1 MVKNFFQFLWL
12 SLFIVL
18 IAACGNN
25 SGFEYET
32 VPNDPMN
39 ARIYTLENGL
49 KVYMTVNKEQPRIQT
64 FIAVRAGG
72 KNDPAETTGLAHYF
86 EHLMF
91 KGTESFG
98 TQNYAKEKPML
109 DEIEALFEVYRKTT
123 DEAERTAIYHK
134 IDSVS
139 YEASKVAIPNEYD
152 KLMAAIGAVGTNAY
166 TANDMTVYVEDIPS
180 NQIENWAKIQA
191 DRFQHSVIRGFH
203 TELETVYEEKNMS
216 LTKDDRKVFEQM
228 MAALFPHH
236 PYGTQTVLGTQEN
249 LKNPSITNIKN
260 FFKEWYVPNNMAICL
275 SGDFDPEMM
284 IETIN
289 RYFGGMQPN
298 SNLPKLKFEAE
309 KPIEAPIV
317 KEVVGAEAEFL
328 VLGWR
333 FPGAASKE
341 AEMLNLLSSI
351 LYNGQAGLIDLDIN
365 QEQKMLNAASYP
377 ILFADYSMYL
387 MQGNPKAGQSLEE
400 VRDLLLAEVEK
411 LKKGEFDEA
420 LLAAT
425 VNNLKKGIQE
435 SLESNEDR
443 ADWFVQ
449 SFINGSN
456 WADEVSA
463 IDRLSKVTKQELV
476 DFANT
481 YFKDNY
487 AVIYKRMGQ
496 DNNAKTISKPS
507 ITPIVMNRDVAS
519 DFLKEI
525 QGATVKPI
533 EPVFV
538 DFSRDIEKGSAKS
551 NIPVLYKKNTTN
563 DLFVLTYVIEKGN
576 NEDRN
581 LSTAVQYLDYLGT
594 STLSP
599 VEVKQQFYELA
610 CNFAVRPASERTF
623 ITISG
628 LAENMGKAMEL
639 FESLL
644 ADAQANPQVLEFMKA
659 DLLKI
664 REDKKLNQQANFTM
678 LLQYGLYGPKSPV
691 TNVLS
696 EAELK
701 GLKSETLLSCLREL
715 NTIEHSVMYYG
726 PATKELVI
734 EEVNKHHRVPATLT
748 KVDKKNKFTFQETP
762 KNQVIIA
769 PYDAAQ
775 VYMAAISNRGGKFD
789 LSVYPVMTLYNE
801 YFGGGMNSIVF
812 QEMRESRSLAYT
824 AGASMNEPGR
834 LDQPYFYNTFIATQN
849 DKMGDALNAFDEIIN
864 SMPESEAAFNLAKEA
879 LLARLRTDRIIGAAV
894 FNSYLEAQDLGLDID
909 RRKVLFDDV
918 QKLTL
923 SDVKNFQQK
932 WVKGRTYT
940 YCVLGNEKAIDM
952 SKLSARGPVTRVTT
966 EQIFGY

>member
-1 MVKNFFQFLWL
+1 MMKKSLRFLWM
-12 SLFIVL
+12 SLLVVL
-18 IAACGNN
+18 MAACGNG
-25 SGFEYET
+25 SGLKYET

-49 KVYMTVNKEQPRIQT
+49 KVYMTVNKDEPRIQT

-98 TQNYAKEKPML
+98 TQDYAKEKPML

-123 DEAERTAIYHK
+123 DEAERTAIYRK

-275 SGDFDPEMM
+275 SGDFDPEIM

-289 RYFGGMQPN
+289 HYFGGMKPN
-298 SNLPKLKFEAE
+298 PNLPELKFGAE
-309 KPIEAPIV
+309 EPINAPIV
-317 KEVVGAEAEFL
+317 KEIVGAEAEFL

-333 FPGAASKE
+333 FPGAATKE
-341 AEMLNLLSSI
+341 AEMLNLLSAI
-351 LYNGQAGLIDLDIN
+351 LYNGQAGLLDLDIN

-387 MQGNPKAGQSLEE
+387 MQGNPKAGQSLEN

-425 VNNLKKGIQE
+425 VNNLKKNIQE

-443 ADWFVQ
+443 ADRFVQ
-449 SFINGSN
+449 SFINGSD

-463 IDRLSKVTKQELV
+463 IERLSKVTKQELV
-476 DFANT
+476 DFANA

-487 AVIYKRMGQ
+487 AVIYKRMGK
-496 DNNAKTISKPS
+496 DDATKTISKPA

-525 QGATVKPI
+525 QNTAVKPI

-538 DFSRDIEKGSAKS
+538 DFSKDIDKGVAKS
-551 NIPVLYKKNTTN
+551 DIPVLYKKNSTN
-563 DLFVLTYVIEKGN
+563 DLFVLTYVVEKGSN
-576 NEDRN
+576 DDRN

-599 VEVKQQFYELA
+599 VQVKQQFYELA
-610 CNFAVRPASERTF
+610 CDFAVRPTSERTF

-639 FESLL
+639 VESLL
-644 ADAQANPQVLEFMKA
+644 ADAQANPQVLELMKA

-664 REDKKLNQQANFTM
+664 RADQKLNQQANFTM
-678 LLQYGLYGPKSPV
+678 LLQYGLYGPKSPA

-701 GLKSETLLSCLREL
+701 GLESETLLACLREL
-715 NTIEHSVMYYG
+715 NTLEHSVMYYG
-726 PATKELVI
+726 PIAKETLI
-734 EEVNKHHRVPATLT
+734 EEVNKYHRVPATLS
-748 KVDKKNKFTFQETP
+748 KVADRNKFTFQETP
-762 KNQVIIA
+762 QNRVIIA

-775 VYMAAISNRGGKFD
+775 VYMASISNRGEKFD
-789 LSVYPVMTLYNE
+789 LSVYPVLTLYNE

-824 AGASMNEPGR
+824 AGASMNEPER
-834 LDQPYFYNTFIATQN
+834 LDRPYIYNTFIATQN

-864 SMPESEAAFNLAKEA
+864 NMPESEAAFNLAKEA
-879 LLARLRTDRIIGAAV
+879 LAARLRTERIIGSDV
-894 FNSYLEAQDLGLDID
+894 FNSFLEAQDLGLDID
-909 RRKVLFDDV
+909 RRKVLFDEI

-923 SDVKNFQQK
+923 ANVKDFQEK

-952 SKLSARGPVTRVTT
+952 SKLSAHGPVIHVTT
-966 EQIFGY
+966 EEIFGY

>member
-32 VPNDPMN
+32 VPKDPMN

-298 SNLPKLKFEAE
+298 PNLPKLKFEAE

-525 QGATVKPI
+525 QGAAVKPI

-610 CNFAVRPASERTF
+610 CNFVVRPASERTF

-644 ADAQANPQVLEFMKA
+644 ADTQANPQVLEFMKA

-678 LLQYGLYGPKSPV
+678 LLQYGLYGPKSPA

-748 KVDKKNKFTFQETP
+748 KVDKNNKFTFQETP

-775 VYMAAISNRGGKFD
+775 VYMAAISNRGEKFD

-864 SMPESEAAFNLAKEA
+864 NMPESEAAFNLAKEA

-923 SDVKNFQQK
+923 SDVKDFQQK